1 MPKENLQSKTLNH
14 SPPPVTHAKKS
25 GRSKRGAAYVNLRC
39 EHMTLPGEPPRMCR
53 RITLRLALA
62 VRTMAAPASSN

>member
-1 MPKENLQSKTLNH
+1 M
-14 SPPPVTHAKKS
+14 
-25 GRSKRGAAYVNLRC
+25 NLRC